1 MKKRKIKIIKI
12 LILIILFFL
21 MQSPVCATQEEILQT
36 QSETLNI
43 REFVDKANQY
53 TKDVF
58 TDIDAGNL
66 LNDAIAGKIDN
77 QTIFKKILNL
87 FGKEVKET
95 IKIIRKYY
103 CHYCDS

>member
-1 MKKRKIKIIKI
+1 MKKRKTKIIKI

-21 MQSPVCATQEEILQT
+21 IQPQVYATQEEILQT

-43 REFVDKANQY
+43 KEFVSKANQY

-58 TDIDAGNL
+58 NDIDAENL
-66 LNDAIAGKIDN
+66 LNDAITGKIDN
-77 QTIFKKILNL
+77 QTILKKILNL

-95 IKIIRKYY
+95 IKIIR
-103 CHYCDS
+103 

>member
-1 MKKRKIKIIKI
+1 MKKRKTKIIKI

-21 MQSPVCATQEEILQT
+21 IQPQVYATQEEILQT

-43 REFVDKANQY
+43 KEFVDKANQY
-53 TKDVF
+53 TQGAF
-58 TDIDAGNL
+58 TDIDAENL

-77 QTIFKKILNL
+77 QTILKKILNL

-95 IKIIRKYY
+95 IKIIR
-103 CHYCDS
+103 